1 MVQNSRNHPTP
12 YSKSLQYVIFLL
24 FLLGPLTGNIINV
37 LFGVLSSYFHVTPD
51 NILIAI
57 PAFMFPFAITQLFSG
72 AISDI
77 KGRFPV
83 IIFGLSIFGVGM
95 LVAATSSSLI
105 MFLIANIL
113 GGFGFGFVNPV
124 LIALMTDI
132 TPGQDIP
139 KKMGYLGSAA
149 NLGVAIGPILAGF
162 IVIIGWR
169 FLYLLFILITG
180 ISILILIKYTNINLK
195 RAPQRTSKD
204 SEFRLFLSHLFQEL
218 HRFVVILMII
228 SAFLSSQ
235 TYLAIIVWTS
245 RAFTH
250 VIDETLAGIIIGSAG
265 IMGASTGILI
275 GYLIIKKGVRIAI
288 LIGIISLY
296 IGLMILLLISDI
308 TNNNLLLFTTLGLMF
323 IGVAGGSLIPSI
335 MYYSQTLSKE
345 RRGALAGLATAGQFI
360 GIALVP
366 IIYDSTFHD
375 KGIKMVYFTVF
386 IISIFLIIVFSSLYT
401 LGKRTYK

>member
-1 MVQNSRNHPTP
+1 MNQEIKEKEISGMKNGSILIESIV
-12 YSKSLQYVIFLL
+12 YIL
-24 FLLGPLTGNIINV
+24 FFLGPLTGNVILV
-37 LFGVLSSYFHVTPD
+37 LFGILSGEFDVSASL
-51 NILIAI
+51 ISIAI
-57 PAFMFPFAITQLFSG
+57 PSFMFPFAIIQLFSG

-83 IIFGLSIFGVGM
+83 IIFGLSLFGVGM
-95 LVAATSSSLI
+95 LVAATSFSLI

-113 GGFGFGFVNPV
+113 GGIGFGFVNPV
-124 LIALMTDI
+124 LIALITDI
-132 TPGQDIP
+132 TPRPNIP

-180 ISILILIKYTNINLK
+180 ICILILINLN

-204 SEFRLFLSHLFQEL
+204 SGFRLFLSHLFQEF
-218 HRFVVILMII
+218 RRSVVILMII

-250 VIDETLAGIIIGSAG
+250 IIDETLAGIIIGSAG
-265 IMGASTGILI
+265 IMGAITGILI

-386 IISIFLIIVFSSLYT
+386 IISIFLIIVFSLLYT
-401 LGKRTYK
+401 LGKRTFK

>member
-1 MVQNSRNHPTP
+1 MNQEIKEKEISRMKNRSILIESII
-12 YSKSLQYVIFLL
+12 YIL
-24 FLLGPLTGNIINV
+24 FFLGPLTGNVILV
-37 LFGVLSSYFHVTPD
+37 LFGILSGEFDVSPSS
-51 NILIAI
+51 ISIAI
-57 PAFMFPFAITQLFSG
+57 PSFMFPFAIIQLFSG

-77 KGRFPV
+77 KGRVPV
-83 IIFGLSIFGVGM
+83 IIFGLSVFGVGM

-180 ISILILIKYTNINLK
+180 ISLLILIGLK
-195 RAPQRTSKD
+195 RAPQRTSKV

-218 HRFVVILMII
+218 RRFVVILMII

-275 GYLIIKKGVRIAI
+275 GYLIIKKGVGIAI

-386 IISIFLIIVFSSLYT
+386 IISIFLIIVFSLLYT